1 MQKTVIVRGK
11 YSRVDGKTVADAVN
25 EMLEKSTDF
34 RLTQTTVLKAGT
46 LDCTLLCV
54 FEKND
59 LAIPGSGEAG

>member
-25 EMLEKSTDF
+25 EMLEKSPDF
-34 RLTQTTVLKAGT
+34 RLTQTTVLKAGN

-59 LAIPGSGEAG
+59 LAIPGSGEAE

>member
-34 RLTQTTVLKAGT
+34 RLTQTTVLKAGN

-59 LAIPGSGEAG
+59 LAIPESGEAG

>member
-34 RLTQTTVLKAGT
+34 RLTQTTVLKAGN
-46 LDCTLLCV
+46 LECTLLCV
-54 FEKND
+54 FEKNN
-59 LAIPGSGEAG
+59 LAIPGSGEAE